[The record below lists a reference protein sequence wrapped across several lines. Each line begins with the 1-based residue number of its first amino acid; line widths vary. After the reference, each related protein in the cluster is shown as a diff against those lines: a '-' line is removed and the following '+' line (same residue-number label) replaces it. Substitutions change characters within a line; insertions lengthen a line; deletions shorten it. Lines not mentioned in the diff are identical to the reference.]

1 MNTFANWEGTGLSH
15 LGQARRL
22 NEDSFAVLNH
32 AGLWIVADGMGGHV
46 GGEVASRLAV
56 ETITNFLEARLP
68 HLEPSS
74 SEQEGLLAASI
85 QAGQQV
91 ILNAAE
97 TEPTLRGMG
106 TTVVLLHI
114 SSGPT
119 PRCWLLH
126 VGDSRAYL
134 LRDECVRQLSVDHSL
149 MERYLREGLIA
160 PEDVIGHPKR
170 HVLTRALGTGRA
182 RPDILVEGLDPG
194 DQLLL
199 CTDGLTT
206 MLDNAQIADIWRS
219 MRVSPRSACQ
229 ALVAEAN
236 ARGGLDNITVIVV
249 AQRPAA
255 VA

>member
-1 MNTFANWEGTGLSH
+1 MSILTNWEGTGLSH

-32 AGLWIVADGMGGHV
+32 AGLWIVADGMGGHA

-68 HLEPSS
+68 HLKPSS
-74 SEQEGLLAASI
+74 SEQEALLVASI

-91 ILNAAE
+91 ILDAAE
-97 TEPTLRGMG
+97 TEPALRGMG

-114 SSGPT
+114 SPGPM
-119 PRCWLLH
+119 PRFRLLH

-134 LRDECVRQLSVDHSL
+134 LRDDTVRQLSVDHSL
-149 MERYLREGLIA
+149 MERYLRDGLIA
-160 PEDVIGHPKR
+160 PEDVVDHPQR
-170 HVLTRALGTGRA
+170 HVLTRALGTRRA
-182 RPDILVEGLDPG
+182 TPDLLVEALDPG

-206 MLDNAQIADIWRS
+206 MLDNARIADIWRS
-219 MRVSPRSACQ
+219 MRASPRSVCHT
-229 ALVAEAN
+229 LVAEAN
-236 ARGGLDNITVIVV
+236 AQGGLDNITVIVV

-255 VA
+255 DA